1 MDVIGSRVKG
11 FIRIPPL
18 IDLLAPSALSLF
30 GEFASMQEIIRI
42 LDGSKRSI
50 SCHEGFTW
58 FFM

>member
-1 MDVIGSRVKG
+1 MEVIGSRVKG
-11 FIRIPPL
+11 FIRIPS
-18 IDLLAPSALSLF
+18 IVDLLAPPALSLF

-42 LDGSKRSI
+42 LDRRKRSV